1 MTVVAAYTCSLQD
14 KSIVET
20 VSAAGVR
27 ILNVFVV
34 ASQEVQKT
42 KNEKMGRRQTK
53 QDGDNDA
60 HTDHLQPYV

>member
-34 ASQEVQKT
+34 ASQEVHYKKR
-42 KNEKMGRRQTK
+42 KNGAQANKARG
-53 QDGDNDA
+53 
-60 HTDHLQPYV
+60 